1 MARRRFS
8 RPRLRVNV
16 RVCADQRPIGHILNI
31 TDQGVC
37 LAGKG
42 VPPQTLQEMVLMLPF
57 NLSGQRE
64 LHVSA
69 EPLWHNYLDN
79 GHWRGGF
86 RLATDEQTATM
97 LSKLVSRYG
106 E

>member
-1 MARRRFS
+1 MERRRFS

-16 RVCADQRPIGHILNI
+16 QVCAGHRPIGHILNI

-42 VPPQTLQEMVLMLPF
+42 VPPQTLQSMVLKLPF
-57 NLSGQRE
+57 NLSGLRE
-64 LHVSA
+64 LRVDA
-69 EPLWHNYLDN
+69 EPLWHSYMDN

-86 RLATDEQTATM
+86 RLTTDENTATM
-97 LSKLVSRYG
+97 LSTLVSRYG

>member
-1 MARRRFS
+1 MERRRFS

-16 RVCADQRPIGHILNI
+16 RVCAAQRPIGHILNI

-42 VPPQTLQEMVLMLPF
+42 VPPRTLQEMVLMLPF
-57 NLSGQRE
+57 SRSGQRE

-69 EPLWHNYLDN
+69 EPLWHNCLDN

>member
-1 MARRRFS
+1 
-8 RPRLRVNV
+8 
-16 RVCADQRPIGHILNI
+16 
-31 TDQGVC
+31 
-37 LAGKG
+37 
-42 VPPQTLQEMVLMLPF
+42 MVLMLPF

>member
-1 MARRRFS
+1 MERRRFS

-86 RLATDEQTATM
+86 RLATDEQPATM